1 MRFNDSFDNGQP
13 GSVSIAVFI
22 KSLKKFKNSVKMFFS
37 NTNTVIFDEKNGLAR
52 FGSTT
57 DFNLV
62 WLLTN
67 IFNGV
72 VQQVFNN
79 FKQAFPIT
87 EDLREGLI
95 LCHLYAAIAQ
105 SLCQNIDRFF
115 DDFAKIDFISRLD
128 NFTYFGKLEQFIDAV
143 FHAACDL

>member
-1 MRFNDSFDNGQP
+1 MRFNDSFNNGQA

-67 IFNGV
+67 IMN
-72 VQQVFNN
+72 
-79 FKQAFPIT
+79 
-87 EDLREGLI
+87 DLAASYEVSSACN
-95 LCHLYAAIAQ
+95 LCKIA
-105 SLCQNIDRFF
+105 
-115 DDFAKIDFISRLD
+115 
-128 NFTYFGKLEQFIDAV
+128 
-143 FHAACDL
+143 